1 MVRRQ
6 KLPKDDVGNHY
17 TWKDLNIGVNVTA
30 YGKVFHFYD
39 CDKFTRVSS
48 PTSNNRISYSS
59 RQEFHVGGAVP
70 HCAFTGRVRRN
81 IIKFIQTK
89 WQPTQRDAMYRSIT
103 GDISTIILTI
113 GDTTCICDYLCF
125 QCFHGNY
132 YDSPINAVVQTTVMN

>member
-48 PTSNNRISYSS
+48 PTSNNRIIALGKSS
-59 RQEFHVGGAVP
+59 MSEELFRIALSRV
-70 HCAFTGRVRRN
+70 AFVEILLNSSKQNDNRLRET
-81 IIKFIQTK
+81 
-89 WQPTQRDAMYRSIT
+89 PMYRSIT